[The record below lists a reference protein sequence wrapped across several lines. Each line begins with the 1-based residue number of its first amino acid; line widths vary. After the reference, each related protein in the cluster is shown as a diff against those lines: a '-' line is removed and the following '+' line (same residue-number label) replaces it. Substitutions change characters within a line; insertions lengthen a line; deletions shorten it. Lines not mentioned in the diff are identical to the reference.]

1 VRPFEIIT
9 LLLVA
14 GSLTSLLI
22 DRDRTSF
29 LYLLLASIVGTIL
42 QYLIEGLRWQFLP
55 TLYLLPAMFI
65 TYKFKKTG
73 PSAGVLLTV
82 WLVLSA
88 VLPWAVPLFVLPPPE
103 GEYDVG
109 TETFHWVDSSRLEWF
124 TDEKDTDVR
133 EIMVQVW
140 YPGKNT
146 TETEPNRYMD
156 FMDLRSRTLASA
168 GKIPAFLPGHLDMI
182 RTNSYPG
189 IDCAKKSVRYPV
201 FIFSHG
207 ITGSRHLH
215 QVLFEYL
222 ASRGYV
228 IIAPDHSFD
237 SNLTIF
243 PDGRIADYR
252 SEITGH
258 PDSVIIREK
267 QIRTRALD
275 IGFIL
280 DQVEKIDRGLILSN
294 LNGRLDLNN
303 IASGGHSYG
312 GATTV
317 LASHNDKRIK
327 ACLVLD
333 GWISPVPDS
342 VVSAG
347 LGVPLLF
354 MGRPDWNSSD
364 YPTNYERLDDLM
376 AHSSNSK
383 YQLRIRETLHLD
395 YTDIPLMSPL
405 IKYVMDVGSLN
416 PGTSLSLINELSHG
430 FLEWHLLQRD
440 NGALDQALKNKLI
453 IRI

>member
-1 VRPFEIIT
+1 
-9 LLLVA
+9 
-14 GSLTSLLI
+14 
-22 DRDRTSF
+22 
-29 LYLLLASIVGTIL
+29 
-42 QYLIEGLRWQFLP
+42 
-55 TLYLLPAMFI
+55 
-65 TYKFKKTG
+65 
-73 PSAGVLLTV
+73 
-82 WLVLSA
+82 
-88 VLPWAVPLFVLPPPE
+88 
-103 GEYDVG
+103 
-109 TETFHWVDSSRLEWF
+109 
-124 TDEKDTDVR
+124 
-133 EIMVQVW
+133 
-140 YPGKNT
+140 
-146 TETEPNRYMD
+146 
-156 FMDLRSRTLASA
+156 
-168 GKIPAFLPGHLDMI
+168 
-182 RTNSYPG
+182 
-189 IDCAKKSVRYPV
+189 
-201 FIFSHG
+201 
-207 ITGSRHLH
+207 
-215 QVLFEYL
+215 
-222 ASRGYV
+222 
-228 IIAPDHSFD
+228 
-237 SNLTIF
+237 
-243 PDGRIADYR
+243 
-252 SEITGH
+252 
-258 PDSVIIREK
+258 VIIREK